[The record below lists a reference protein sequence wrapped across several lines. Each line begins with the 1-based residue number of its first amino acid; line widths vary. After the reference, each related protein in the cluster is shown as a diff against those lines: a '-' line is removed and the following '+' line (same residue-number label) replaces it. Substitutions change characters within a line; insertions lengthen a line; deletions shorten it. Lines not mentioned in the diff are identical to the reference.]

1 LFKLK
6 PEEKE
11 EDRRKLQSVLEVE
24 FDKLREKLT
33 EQAEAA
39 TEGDPFEGLAILAVM
54 TQTFS
59 SSNRSSSYGK
69 IGMGAVAPSP
79 AFAGLEPED
88 HFMSVLLLSL
98 QQSLATKFNYFI
110 SEQDA
115 WLSHQSPDIKRAGVL
130 APFAKFPVFVDR
142 LALAVRGRP
151 IDIANAA
158 LQKLSVGLFAWLERI
173 AHKGDPK
180 YADVVRL
187 ENYHFFV
194 QTMSPRQQRLMGSHV
209 LTPYIDQGQAY
220 HEAAVQ
226 RYVAWSL
233 EYEFPQ
239 ITAFFIQLEEL
250 ILKVGVGDVSIHVP
264 KAALLKLMQE
274 PCSRKALAEGLATIF
289 RRVRKH
295 ISDDTGLF
303 LPLWDRITALLSQ
316 RFVRYEE
323 IALQCYDV
331 RLEPSANLM
340 RQLAQ
345 ECRSMGGK

>member
-1 LFKLK
+1 
-6 PEEKE
+6 
-11 EDRRKLQSVLEVE
+11 
-24 FDKLREKLT
+24 
-33 EQAEAA
+33 
-39 TEGDPFEGLAILAVM
+39 
-54 TQTFS
+54 
-59 SSNRSSSYGK
+59 
-69 IGMGAVAPSP
+69 
-79 AFAGLEPED
+79 
-88 HFMSVLLLSL
+88 MSELLLSL
-98 QQSLATKFNYFI
+98 QQSLATKFNRFI

-115 WLSHQSPDIKRAGVL
+115 WISYHSPDIKRAGVL
-130 APFAKFPVFVDR
+130 APFAKFPIFVDR

-158 LQKLSVGLFAWLERI
+158 LQKLSAGLLAWLERI
-173 AHKGDPK
+173 AQKGDPK

-194 QTMSPRQQRLMGSHV
+194 QTMSPRQQRLVGSHA
-209 LTPYIDQGQAY
+209 LTPYIDQAQAC

-239 ITAFFIQLEEL
+239 LTAFFVKLEEL
-250 ILKVGVGDVSIHVP
+250 IVKVGVGDVSIHVP

-274 PCSRKALAEGLATIF
+274 PCSRKAVAEGLTTAF

-295 ISDDTGLF
+295 ISDDSGLF

-316 RFVRYEE
+316 RFARYEE
-323 IALQCYDV
+323 IALRCYDV
-331 RLEPSANLM
+331 KLEPSANLV

-345 ECRSMGGK
+345 ECRSQGGK